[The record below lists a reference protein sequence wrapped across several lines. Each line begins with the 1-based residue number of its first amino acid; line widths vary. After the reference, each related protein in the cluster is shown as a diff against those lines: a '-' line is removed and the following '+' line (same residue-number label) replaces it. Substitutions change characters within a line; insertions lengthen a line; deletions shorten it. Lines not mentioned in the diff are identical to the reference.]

1 MIDMIIYYWDWM
13 LAILMISGISSF
25 WSSNLGTIMCIL
37 ITIASVA
44 LTVLL
49 AMGGVPGVEYFLV
62 LGLILFP
69 ALSWA
74 GFLIGKYLKK
84 RSNSKLENDQGLK

>member
-1 MIDMIIYYWDWM
+1 MIDMIVYYWEWM
-13 LAILMISGISSF
+13 LAILVISGISSF
-25 WSSNLGTIMCIL
+25 WSSKLGTIMCVL
-37 ITIASVA
+37 ITLASVA

-49 AMGGVPGVEYFLV
+49 AIGGVPGTEYFLV
-62 LGLILFP
+62 LGLFLFP

-84 RSNSKLENDQGLK
+84 RCDSNLENNQGLK